1 MSNQEKIT
9 QLEKEIKVIDNTLF
23 VLLGLGL
30 VEITL
35 TTFGIIDLNI
45 LSFLTIAI
53 CSYLFFEQV
62 KKRNLKDITLKIYY
76 AMELTEEEYEE
87 KFTTKK

>member
-35 TTFGIIDLNI
+35 TTFGIINLNI
-45 LSFLTIAI
+45 LSFLTIAV

-62 KKRNLKDITLKIYY
+62 KKRQVKDITLKLFY
-76 AMELTEEEYEE
+76 AIELTEEEYEE
-87 KFTTKK
+87 KFNTKK